1 MAKKKN
7 LKDLDSETLEYID
20 DKMNNGVEERYN
32 QQAASIQSKVL
43 DYKIALKCKNK
54 KQKEYHNLIKKN
66 TITLCSGEAGTG
78 KSYVALATALELL
91 KDPKMPFN
99 KILIIVPTVEAGN
112 MSIGYL
118 KGTLEEKIAQY
129 CYPSINTMEK
139 IIDQSSGNGREKVKE
154 LKKSG
159 KLEFAPL
166 SFQRGLTHSNTLVL
180 LEEAE
185 NLNQQELFLLLSRIG
200 ENSKYI
206 ILGDSKQLDRK
217 DIRNSKKKC
226 GLDYAI
232 EKLDGLE
239 DVGIIHFG
247 KEDIV
252 RHPLI
257 GKIMDRWFGIEG
269 EPETILNDKDE
280 DSSIIEIIS
289 SVDEPEIKLVAI

>member
-7 LKDLDSETLEYID
+7 LKDLDAETMDYID
-20 DKMNNGVEERYN
+20 DKMNNGVEERYVSN
-32 QQAASIQSKVL
+32 TVSCQMNKAL
-43 DYKIALKCKNK
+43 DYKITLKCKNK

-129 CYPSINTMEK
+129 CYPSICTMEK
-139 IIDQSSGNGREKVKE
+139 IIDQSVGNGKEKVKE
-154 LKKSG
+154 LKKSNL
-159 KLEFAPL
+159 LEFAPL
-166 SFQRGLTHSNTLVL
+166 SFQRGLTHSNTIVL

-185 NLNQQELFLLLSRIG
+185 NLNKQELFLLLSRIG

-217 DIRNSKKKC
+217 DIRNSKQKC

-257 GKIMDRWFGIEG
+257 SKIMDRWFDIPSE
-269 EPETILNDKDE
+269 EKDE
-280 DSSIIEIIS
+280 RIEVQPITS
-289 SVDEPEIKLVAI
+289 DLEIKLFAV